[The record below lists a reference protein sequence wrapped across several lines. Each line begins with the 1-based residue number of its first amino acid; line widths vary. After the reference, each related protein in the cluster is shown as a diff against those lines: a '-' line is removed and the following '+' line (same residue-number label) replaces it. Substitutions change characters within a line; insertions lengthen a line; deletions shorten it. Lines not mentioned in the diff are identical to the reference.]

1 MSDRENQTGFAFE
14 QSDDLDELLANIDT
28 LESDPKLWP
37 KALHDLICVIES
49 QIKRHHPALTD
60 QAYELAR
67 SNVMAIA
74 HYLGGRQLYL
84 PRDDRLQR
92 ALRDHRIYER
102 YKGRKNH
109 DELATEYGLT
119 TIQIYNIVAQ
129 QRQLATARVQ
139 PRLFD

>member
-1 MSDRENQTGFAFE
+1 MSDHENQTGFAFE

-37 KALHDLICVIES
+37 KTLHDLMLVMES
-49 QIKRHHPALTD
+49 QIIRKHPELAD

-67 SNVMAIA
+67 SNVMALA

-102 YKGRKNH
+102 YMGRKNH
-109 DELATEYGLT
+109 DDLAIEYGLT

-129 QRQLATARVQ
+129 QRKLATARVQ
-139 PRLFD
+139 PQLFD